1 MLAPIGLSH
10 YLVLSAILF
19 SIGMFGVL
27 SMRNL
32 IAMVMG
38 LEVMFNAVL
47 LAGVAVA
54 RYVAPLPLRVAQTG
68 GEGIAMT
75 LTGQVF
81 GVFIIT
87 VAAAE
92 AALALALVLA
102 VYRERETVDATR
114 LDSMKH

>member
-1 MLAPIGLSH
+1 MLAPIGLIH

-54 RYVAPLPLRVAQTG
+54 KYVAPLVLRGGGAAPEGVA
-68 GEGIAMT
+68 AV

-102 VYRERETVDATR
+102 IYRQRETVDATR
-114 LDSMKH
+114 LDTMKH

>member
-1 MLAPIGLSH
+1 MLAPIGLPH
-10 YLVLSAILF
+10 YLVLSAVLF
-19 SIGMFGVL
+19 TIGMFGVL

-32 IAMVMG
+32 IAIVMG

-47 LAGVAVA
+47 LAAAAVA
-54 RYVAPLPLRVAQTG
+54 KYVTPLPLRNPHASP
-68 GEGIAMT
+68 EGVGAVF
-75 LTGQVF
+75 TGQVF

-102 VYRERETVDATR
+102 VYRQQKTVEITR
-114 LDSMKH
+114 LDEMKH

>member
-1 MLAPIGLSH
+1 MLAPIGLAH
-10 YLVLSAILF
+10 YLVLSVILF

-54 RYVAPLPLRVAQTG
+54 KYIAPLALRGGSSTQEGVASV
-68 GEGIAMT
+68 

-102 VYRERETVDATR
+102 IYRQRETVDPTR
-114 LDSMKH
+114 LDTMKH

>member
-1 MLAPIGLSH
+1 MLAPIGFTH

-54 RYVAPLPLRVAQTG
+54 KYTAPLTLRGAGTG
-68 GEGIAMT
+68 PEAAMGV

-102 VYRERETVDATR
+102 VFRERETVDVTQ
-114 LDSMKH
+114 LDTMKH